1 MNDNE
6 CPEVVEHSV
15 ELVEYTPMAAMQVT
29 KAARTCYR
37 SEKPIKISEADDF
50 VKMLIHKGHE
60 SPLEFAHIT
69 LRITTSR
76 DITHELVRHRLASYA
91 QESTRYVRYKQGVQ
105 KVRPVEIKEYLDDG
119 TPNPAYIVWLDGC
132 RAAEKAYI
140 ELLRIT
146 HRPEIART
154 VLPGSTRTTIMMQ
167 MNMREFRH
175 FLRLRMA
182 PAAHPDMCY
191 MASLCHAEAVQ
202 HGLGVFLEDLQL
214 PQWCWQNTVKE

>member
-15 ELVEYTPMAAMQVT
+15 ELVEYTPMAVLQVT

-37 SEKPIKISEADDF
+37 SDKLVKLSEADDF
-50 VKMLIHKGHE
+50 VRMLIHKGHE
-60 SPLEFAHIT
+60 SPLEFAHVT
-69 LRITTSR
+69 FRIVTSR

-91 QESTRYVRYKQGVQ
+91 QESTRYVRYKQGIQ
-105 KVRPVEIKEYLDDG
+105 KVRPVEIPEHLDNG
-119 TPNPAYIVWLDGC
+119 KPNPAYLVWLEGC
-132 RAAEKAYI
+132 RAAEKAYL

-146 HRPEIART
+146 HRPELART
-154 VLPGSTRTTIMMQ
+154 VLPGSARTTIMVQ

-182 PAAHPDMCY
+182 PAAHPDMRY
-191 MASLCHAEAVQ
+191 VAGLCHDIAKQ
-202 HGLGVFLEDLQL
+202 NGLGVFLEDYACLL
-214 PQWCWQNTVKE
+214 

>member
-15 ELVEYTPMAAMQVT
+15 ELVEYTPMAALQVT

-37 SEKPIKISEADDF
+37 SEKSMKISEADDF

-119 TPNPAYIVWLDGC
+119 APNPAYLVWLDGC

-146 HRPEIART
+146 HRPELART

-182 PAAHPDMCY
+182 PTAHPDMRY
-191 MASLCHAEAVQ
+191 VASLCRDVAEQ
-202 HGLGVFLEDLQL
+202 NGLGVFLEDYACLLQ
-214 PQWCWQNTVKE
+214 N

>member
-15 ELVEYTPMAAMQVT
+15 ELVEYTPMAALQVT

-37 SEKPIKISEADDF
+37 SEKSMKISEADDF

-119 TPNPAYIVWLDGC
+119 TPNPAYLVWLDGC

-146 HRPEIART
+146 HRPELART

-182 PAAHPDMCY
+182 SAAHPDMRY
-191 MASLCHAEAVQ
+191 VAGLCRDAAEQ
-202 HGLGVFLEDLQL
+202 NGLGVFLEDYACL
-214 PQWCWQNTVKE
+214 PSN

>member
-1 MNDNE
+1 MSDNGCNE
-6 CPEVVEHSV
+6 IPEVVEHTV
-15 ELVEYTPMAAMQVT
+15 ELIEYTPLASLQVAM
-29 KAARTCYR
+29 AARTCYR
-37 SEKPIKISEADDF
+37 SEKPMTTAEADDF

-91 QESTRYVRYKQGVQ
+91 QESTRYVRYKNGVQ
-105 KVRPVEIKEYLDDG
+105 KVRPVEIKEYLEDG
-119 TPNPAYIVWLDGC
+119 TPNPAYHAWLDGC

-146 HRPEIART
+146 HRPELART
-154 VLPGSTRTTIMMQ
+154 VLPGSTRTTIVMQ

-182 PAAHPDMCY
+182 SAAHPDMRY
-191 MASLCHAEAVQ
+191 VAGLCRDAAEQ
-202 HGLGVFLEDLQL
+202 NGLGVFLEDYACL
-214 PQWCWQNTVKE
+214 PSN

>member
-1 MNDNE
+1 MSDNGCSE
-6 CPEVVEHSV
+6 IPEVVEHTV
-15 ELVEYTPMAAMQVT
+15 ELLECTPLASLQVAM
-29 KAARTCYR
+29 AARTCYR
-37 SEKPIKISEADDF
+37 SEKPMKISEADDF

-60 SPLEFAHIT
+60 SPLEFAHIM

-91 QESTRYVRYKQGVQ
+91 QESTRYVRYKNGVQ
-105 KVRPVEIKEYLDDG
+105 KVRPVEIKEYLEDG
-119 TPNPAYIVWLDGC
+119 TPNPAYLVWLDGC

-146 HRPEIART
+146 HRPELART
-154 VLPGSTRTTIMMQ
+154 VLPGSTRTTIVMQ

-182 PAAHPDMCY
+182 SAAHPDMRY
-191 MASLCHAEAVQ
+191 VAGLCRDAAEQ
-202 HGLGVFLEDLQL
+202 NDLGVFLEDLQ
-214 PQWCWQNTVKE
+214 PH

>member
-1 MNDNE
+1 MSDNGCNE
-6 CPEVVEHSV
+6 IPEVVEHTV
-15 ELVEYTPMAAMQVT
+15 ELLECTPLASLQVAM
-29 KAARTCYR
+29 AARTCYR
-37 SEKPIKISEADDF
+37 SEKPMKISEADDF

-60 SPLEFAHIT
+60 SPLEFAHIM

-91 QESTRYVRYKQGVQ
+91 QESTRYVRYKNGVQ
-105 KVRPVEIKEYLDDG
+105 KVRPVEIKEYLEDG
-119 TPNPAYIVWLDGC
+119 TPNPAYLVWLDGC

-146 HRPEIART
+146 HRPELART
-154 VLPGSTRTTIMMQ
+154 VLPGSTRTTIVMQ

-182 PAAHPDMCY
+182 SAAHPDMRY
-191 MASLCHAEAVQ
+191 VAGLCRDAAEQ
-202 HGLGVFLEDLQL
+202 NDLGVFLEDLQ
-214 PQWCWQNTVKE
+214 PH

>member
-1 MNDNE
+1 MSDNGCNE
-6 CPEVVEHSV
+6 IPEVVEHTV
-15 ELVEYTPMAAMQVT
+15 ELLECTPLASLQVAM
-29 KAARTCYR
+29 AARTCYR
-37 SEKPIKISEADDF
+37 SEKPMKISEADDF

-60 SPLEFAHIT
+60 SPLEFAHIM

-91 QESTRYVRYKQGVQ
+91 QESTRYVRYKNGVQ
-105 KVRPVEIKEYLDDG
+105 KVRPVEIKEYLEDG
-119 TPNPAYIVWLDGC
+119 TPNPAYLVWLDGC

-146 HRPEIART
+146 HRPELART
-154 VLPGSTRTTIMMQ
+154 VLPGSTRTTIVMQ

-182 PAAHPDMCY
+182 SAAHPDMRY
-191 MASLCHAEAVQ
+191 VAGLCRDAAEQ
-202 HGLGVFLEDLQL
+202 NDLGVFLEDYACL
-214 PQWCWQNTVKE
+214 PSN

>member
-1 MNDNE
+1 MSDNGCNE
-6 CPEVVEHSV
+6 IPEVVEHTV
-15 ELVEYTPMAAMQVT
+15 ELLECTPLASLQVAM
-29 KAARTCYR
+29 AARTCYR
-37 SEKPIKISEADDF
+37 SEKPMQISEADDF

-60 SPLEFAHIT
+60 SPLEFAHIM

-91 QESTRYVRYKQGVQ
+91 QESTRYVRYKNGVQ
-105 KVRPVEIKEYLDDG
+105 KVRPVEIKEYLEDG
-119 TPNPAYIVWLDGC
+119 TPNPAYLVWLDGC

-146 HRPEIART
+146 HRPELART
-154 VLPGSTRTTIMMQ
+154 VLPGSTRTTIVMQ

-182 PAAHPDMCY
+182 SAAHPDMRY
-191 MASLCHAEAVQ
+191 VAGLCRDAAEQ
-202 HGLGVFLEDLQL
+202 NDLGVFLEDLQ
-214 PQWCWQNTVKE
+214 PH

>member
-15 ELVEYTPMAAMQVT
+15 ELVEYTPMAALQVT

-37 SEKPIKISEADDF
+37 SEKSMKISEADDF

-105 KVRPVEIKEYLDDG
+105 KVRPVEIKEHLDDG
-119 TPNPAYIVWLDGC
+119 TPNPAYLVWLNGC

-140 ELLRIT
+140 ELLGIT
-146 HRPEIART
+146 HRPELART

-182 PAAHPDMCY
+182 PAAHPDMRY
-191 MASLCHAEAVQ
+191 VAGLCRDAAEQ
-202 HGLGVFLEDLQL
+202 NDLGVFLEDLQL
-214 PQWCWQNTVKE
+214 PQ

>member
-15 ELVEYTPMAAMQVT
+15 ELVEYTPMAALQVT

-37 SEKPIKISEADDF
+37 SEKPMAISEANDF
-50 VKMLIHKGHE
+50 VKMLIRKGHE
-60 SPLEFAHIT
+60 SPLEFAHIM

-91 QESTRYVRYKQGVQ
+91 QESTRYVRYKNGVQ
-105 KVRPVEIKEYLDDG
+105 KVRPVEIKEYLEDG
-119 TPNPAYIVWLDGC
+119 TPNPAYLVWLDGC

-146 HRPEIART
+146 HRPELART
-154 VLPGSTRTTIMMQ
+154 VLPGSTRTTIVMQ

-182 PAAHPDMCY
+182 SAAHPDMRY
-191 MASLCHAEAVQ
+191 VAGLCRDAAEQ
-202 HGLGVFLEDLQL
+202 NDLGVFLEDYACL
-214 PQWCWQNTVKE
+214 PSN